1 MTLPQFNWS
10 RPRMRE
16 APEAKPFKHLRP
28 GMRYHVVRPFFDY
41 DCVGHPAGESW
52 IFDGSN
58 FLPYDDGLS
67 LFVTRDGGRGQHI
80 RLQWRPEA
88 QGEVI
93 DALERYVAGEM
104 PARRLTTLQL
114 TRDSVAAGDDAEAP
128 HRVELAVERGADAL
142 AVAEAILA
150 SNYTAHVAGGA
161 TWWLSLG
168 PDRVVF
174 GFRSGRPFFLPVA
187 AETHRLNAADVGAV
201 HVVYARQDDPSALC
215 ERLAAR

>member
-1 MTLPQFNWS
+1 MTLPQLNWS
-10 RPRMRE
+10 RPKMHE

-28 GMRYHVVRPFFDY
+28 GMRYHVVRPFFDF

-52 IFDGSN
+52 TFEGSN

-67 LFVTRDGGRGQHI
+67 LFVSRDDGRKQHI
-80 RLQWRPEA
+80 RLQWRAETQA
-88 QGEVI
+88 DVI
-93 DALERYVAGEM
+93 DALAQYVAEQM
-104 PARRLTTLQL
+104 PAPSLTTLRL

-128 HRVELAVERGADAL
+128 HAADLQVERAADAR

-150 SNYTAHVAGGA
+150 SNYTAHITNGA

-174 GFRSGRPFFLPVA
+174 GFRGGRPFFLPVA
-187 AETHRLNAADVGAV
+187 PETHGVKAAEVDVV
-201 HVVYARQDDPSALC
+201 HVVYARQDDPLALC
-215 ERLAAR
+215 QRLAAR